1 MELKDLEQIKKAIEE
16 QEKTPM
22 TQPAKIHAEGKDKEP
37 DNDED
42 DEEEVEKAFTKV
54 SAKFKDD
61 EETDD
66 EDKER
71 YLVKKCSFSKATAKK
86 AIAKFKSTGAM
97 IKKSIENDLFT
108 ENEEEIVDVTE
119 DYINMKKS
127 FESLLAENAELKA
140 STEAFVGRIEKLEKG
155 FTNVKSNML
164 KHLDYSI
171 ELESKLSK
179 PVSKAVV
186 VTPIEKSFEQPNK
199 VNAKDAEL
207 PDYYEVKKAFKSL
220 AFTADN
226 QVKDQEAADLFTPFS
241 MGTVS
246 AISPIVSQVEKAMG
260 KKIDINHLQK
270 TF

>member
-16 QEKTPM
+16 QEKPPM

-42 DEEEVEKAFTKV
+42 DEEVEKAFTKA

-61 EETDD
+61 EDADD

-71 YLVKKCSFSKATAKK
+71 YLVNKCNFSKATAKK
-86 AIAKFKSTGAM
+86 AMAKFKSTGAM

-119 DYINMKKS
+119 DYIEMKKG
-127 FESLLAENAELKA
+127 FESLLAENTELKA
-140 STEAFVGRIEKLEKG
+140 NAEAFAGRIEKLEKG

-179 PVSKAVV
+179 PAAKGVTSTVVEKA
-186 VTPIEKSFEQPNK
+186 FETTAAAN
-199 VNAKDAEL
+199 E
-207 PDYYEVKKAFKSL
+207 EVANISEIQKGFKSL
-220 AFTADN
+220 VYDADMNLKDKSLLDAYEAFLGGDHGA
-226 QVKDQEAADLFTPFS
+226 
-241 MGTVS
+241 VS
-246 AISPIVSQVEKAMG
+246 IAKNEIEKKLN
-260 KKIDINHLQK
+260 KKIKL
-270 TF
+270 